1 MINYMAKL
9 VERATYSG
17 AARRRGRA
25 GRATPEQLAAWKSLA
40 GAFTEALHYQE
51 AVLESTGLD
60 MSEYD
65 VLVTLAEGP
74 PEGMRPTE
82 ITGRFF
88 ITKSGMT
95 RLLQRL
101 EERTLVERRAC
112 PSDRRG
118 QLIGVTAE
126 GRHLLRRAAP
136 GALHGLGE
144 LMGGLTPAEL
154 AALMRATE
162 RIREA
167 ATAHSPV

>member
-1 MINYMAKL
+1 CFAAASTLVCAGSICHFISVLLSDISVRFRLETGSCMINYMAKL

-25 GRATPEQLAAWKSLA
+25 GRATPEQLAAWKSPA
-40 GAFTEALHYQE
+40 GAFTEALRHQE

-65 VLVTLAEGP
+65 VLVTLAKGP
-74 PEGMRPTE
+74 PAGMRPTE

-101 EERTLVERRAC
+101 EEKALVERRAC
-112 PSDRRG
+112 PS
-118 QLIGVTAE
+118 
-126 GRHLLRRAAP
+126 
-136 GALHGLGE
+136 
-144 LMGGLTPAEL
+144 
-154 AALMRATE
+154 
-162 RIREA
+162 
-167 ATAHSPV
+167 